1 MRQIDVG
8 NIIHPTDPNGLVVV
22 AQVEPISLIFT
33 LPQSELPRIQAQM
46 AKGPLTVIA
55 YSQDDKIKL
64 DEGKLLLVNNQIAQ
78 TTGTIQLKA
87 TFPNAAHRLWP
98 GQLVNA
104 RLLVD
109 TRKDGLTIAA
119 PAVQQGQTGSYVYV
133 ISPDGKA
140 EVRPVTVAQIS
151 EGQALI
157 DSGLKANET
166 VVVDGQY
173 RLSAGQPRAGAPRQG
188 RAGSRLA
195 KRGREGNP
203 VNFSAPFIR
212 RPIATILL
220 MAGIAAVRPRDL
232 PSAAR
237 RGAAQ
242 RQLPDD
248 PGHRPVAR
256 RRSANHGV
264 DRGDAAR
271 AADGPDPRRHPAHL
285 DERAGRHLGHRAI
298 RARPHRRQR
307 GGRRPGGHQ
316 RGKSLPADQHPVS
329 ADDPEG
335 ESGRDAGPASRAHA
349 PTRLPLTTIDAYAEN
364 ILLPKISQIPGVG
377 LVGIGGQQKPAIRVQ
392 VNPQALAARGI
403 GLEDVRSVIAQANVD
418 LPKGTLNSP
427 RQTYT
432 LNTNDQLLKP
442 DAYDALIVAYR
453 NGSPVRIRD
462 IGKAIEGPEND
473 LLAGWY
479 NKQRA
484 VILAI
489 QRVPGANVIETVDRV
504 KALLPQLEASLPPA
518 IKVTIAADRTT
529 TIRAAVAD
537 VQFTLLLTVALVV
550 MVIFLFLRNLWATVI
565 PAVTVPL
572 SLIGTFAVLYVL
584 GYSLDNLSLMALSIA
599 VGFVVDDAV
608 VVIEN
613 IVRHLEQG
621 LSPME
626 AALKGSREI
635 GFTII
640 SITLSLIAVFIPLF
654 LMGGYVGKLF
664 QEFAVTIS
672 VSLLL
677 SLVISLT
684 LTPMMCARLLKD
696 EAHRQHGRLYRFFER
711 GFDNLLALYEHGLKI
726 VLRHRFI
733 TLMVMLGTI
742 ALTGYLYV
750 VIPKGFF
757 PQQDTGQIV
766 GITEAAE
773 DISFPAM
780 AQRQQALVD
789 ILLKDPAIDSVSNYI
804 GPGGPTATLNQ
815 GRVFIALKPASQ
827 RDASADQVINRLRPQ
842 LARIQGITLYM
853 QAAQDITIGARLS
866 KTQYQ
871 YTLTDADSTELA
883 HWSAIFVDKMKG
895 IPGVIDVASDQANG
909 GPMLNVTVNREVASS
924 FGILPSTIDNVLDDA
939 FGQRIVS
946 TIFTQLNQ
954 YHVVLEVDPRFQYS
968 PQALRDIYLNSSGGQ
983 QVPLS
988 TLVNSD
994 IKPAPIVVN
1003 HQGLFP
1009 SVTISFNLVP
1019 GMALGDAVAAIQQIE
1034 KQTGKPASLATSFQG
1049 NAQAFQ
1055 ASLVGNA
1062 AADRGGADRDLH
1074 HPGRPL

>member
-1 MRQIDVG
+1 M
-8 NIIHPTDPNGLVVV
+8 
-22 AQVEPISLIFT
+22 
-33 LPQSELPRIQAQM
+33 
-46 AKGPLTVIA
+46 
-55 YSQDDKIKL
+55 
-64 DEGKLLLVNNQIAQ
+64 
-78 TTGTIQLKA
+78 
-87 TFPNAAHRLWP
+87 
-98 GQLVNA
+98 
-104 RLLVD
+104 
-109 TRKDGLTIAA
+109 
-119 PAVQQGQTGSYVYV
+119 
-133 ISPDGKA
+133 
-140 EVRPVTVAQIS
+140 
-151 EGQALI
+151 
-157 DSGLKANET
+157 
-166 VVVDGQY
+166 
-173 RLSAGQPRAGAPRQG
+173 
-188 RAGSRLA
+188 
-195 KRGREGNP
+195 
-203 VNFSAPFIR
+203 NFSAPFIN

-220 MAGIAAVRPRDL
+220 MVGLLLCGLATYRLLPVAALPNVNYPTILITAQLPGADPQTMASTVATPLEQQLSQIPGVTQLTSTSALGVTSVTVQFELARTVDSAAVDVLAAINAASPYL
-232 PSAAR
+232 PTNIPYPPTIRKVNPAETPVLLLALTSDT
-237 RGAAQ
+237 
-242 RQLPDD
+242 LPM
-248 PGHRPVAR
+248 
-256 RRSANHGV
+256 
-264 DRGDAAR
+264 
-271 AADGPDPRRHPAHL
+271 
-285 DERAGRHLGHRAI
+285 
-298 RARPHRRQR
+298 
-307 GGRRPGGHQ
+307 
-316 RGKSLPADQHPVS
+316 
-329 ADDPEG
+329 
-335 ESGRDAGPASRAHA
+335 
-349 PTRLPLTTIDAYAEN
+349 TTVDAYAEN
-364 ILLPKISQIPGVG
+364 ILLPKIAQISGVG
-377 LVGIGGQQKPAIRVQ
+377 LVGIGGQVKPAIRVQ

-489 QRVPGANVIETVDRV
+489 QRVPGANVIDTVDRI

-572 SLIGTFAVLYVL
+572 SLIGTFAVLYAL

-626 AALKGSREI
+626 AALKGSKEI

-696 EAHRQHGRLYRFFER
+696 EAHRQHGRLYRLSER
-711 GFDNLLALYEHGLKI
+711 GFDSLLTLYEHGLKI

-766 GITEAAE
+766 GITEAAQ
-773 DISFPAM
+773 DISFAAM
-780 AQRQQALVD
+780 VQRQQALVD
-789 ILLKDPAIDSVSNYI
+789 VLLKDPAIESVSNYI

-815 GRVFIALKPASQ
+815 GRVFIVLKPGNQ

-842 LARIQGITLYM
+842 LAKIQGIALYM
-853 QAAQDITIGARLS
+853 QAAQDITIGARLT

-883 HWSAIFVDKMKG
+883 HWAAIFVEKMKA
-895 IPGVIDVASDQANG
+895 IPGITDVASDQANS

-924 FGILPSTIDNVLDDA
+924 FGILPSTIDNALDDA
-939 FGQRIVS
+939 YGQRIVS
-946 TIFTQLNQ
+946 TIFSPLNQ
-954 YHVVLEVDPRFQYS
+954 YHVVLEVDPRFQYG
-968 PQALRDIYLNSSGGQ
+968 PQALKDIYLNSSGGQ

-988 TLVNSD
+988 TLVNST
-994 IKPAPIVVN
+994 IKPAPIVIN
-1003 HQGLFP
+1003 HQGMFP
-1009 SVTISFNLVP
+1009 SVTVSFNLQP
-1019 GMALGDAVAAIQQIE
+1019 GVALGDAVAAIQQIE
-1034 KQTGKPASLATSFQG
+1034 KQTGKPLSLATSFQG

-1055 ASLVGNA
+1055 ASLSGTPLLIGAALIVIYIILGVLYESAIHPITILSTLPSAGIGALLLLMAVHMDLSVIAMIGIILLIGIVKKNGIMLVDFALEVERSEGLGPEESIYRACIMRFRPILMTTMAALLGGVPLMLGTGTGSEIRQPLGYAIVGGLALSQVLTLYTTPVVFLYLDRFIRRSRSPHPAKGNDAVRTA
-1062 AADRGGADRDLH
+1062 AEQPAAE
-1074 HPGRPL
+1074 